1 MSDSVRPHRWQPTR
15 LPHPRDSPGKNTG
28 MGCHFLLQ
36 CMKVKS
42 ESEVAQSC
50 LTLSDPMD
58 CSLPG
63 SSVHGIFQARVLGWG
78 ATAFSVWRVK
88 DGFFFS
94 FDFLILSSLISS
106 MVFNLELLP
115 RRIQAFPNIQ
125 KFKVYLK
132 SSIEK
137 GIFLRCNKPH
147 QKSKS
152 KKRMISG
159 SENRSNPGK

>member
-1 MSDSVRPHRWQPTR
+1 
-15 LPHPRDSPGKNTG
+15 
-28 MGCHFLLQ
+28 
-36 CMKVKS
+36 
-42 ESEVAQSC
+42 
-50 LTLSDPMD
+50 
-58 CSLPG
+58 
-63 SSVHGIFQARVLGWG
+63 
-78 ATAFSVWRVK
+78 
-88 DGFFFS
+88 
-94 FDFLILSSLISS
+94 